1 MRPPLSAG
9 SLPVVCVLVA
19 VLSACDTDSEST
31 TSSSPTVAGS
41 AIVTTPARGDS
52 PSLNSVPS
60 EDVECISSGIS
71 NGLLTLK
78 AGAVRVSG
86 ISPLLVFFDA
96 TGTTDSSISG
106 GASAFQDVHYAWSFG
121 DSGASGKG
129 TWMYGANPG
138 KNSRNS
144 ATGGVAA
151 HLYVTSGADTVYTA
165 TVTAYDGRN
174 KSSCHLGVTVYD
186 PSGAKGFPGRRT
198 TCVASSGKP
207 TPGSGGCPIGARAL
221 KTASFN
227 EALSSSSLDS
237 RKRVLFKC
245 GDAFVGDGATLSGTS
260 WSVGAYGGCE
270 GSQENRPVLRESGT
284 GGHLTV
290 ALDAGDGRIADLD
303 FEGNGTAASAIGTPG
318 SISRI
323 PYQIT
328 LYNLLSNGNDSSYSW
343 SQGAQWGIVDS
354 VMTAM
359 RTSIGVFVNY
369 NENNPATWGGNVYN
383 NLDYQALLGSKF
395 DGAGGTSGNSGQ
407 ETVRISACRM
417 CVIENNTIVNA
428 NNIGATLKLHNGNT
442 NNSSETW
449 TGVYTELMEI
459 SDNWFGGTSGA
470 QYVETA
476 PQNGGLDERL
486 RNIVVE
492 RNLFSGSTGAEGGRQ
507 LMVSAVNETVRNNV
521 FYMPGS
527 PAKYAILGVQVA
539 ARGIEQVPSGIEV
552 YNNTCYAPPGGSNQI
567 CVGFNTIG
575 SMHVPPTNS
584 VAKNNLFYVAGSHAT
599 VDNAGSNNTVSNNT
613 VTTSGDPGF
622 TNGSGSFS
630 VISDFKPT
638 ANYAGGVAVAVWA
651 DALGVPW
658 SPTWDLGALHH

>member
-1 MRPPLSAG
+1 MRPPVFAG
-9 SLPVVCVLVA
+9 SLAVVCVLVA
-19 VLSACDTDSEST
+19 ALPACDTDSEST
-31 TSSSPTVAGS
+31 NSSSPAVAVS
-41 AIVTTPARGDS
+41 PIVTTPARGDS
-52 PSLNSVPS
+52 TSLTSAS
-60 EDVECISSGIS
+60 SDDVECSSSGNA
-71 NGLLTLK
+71 NGPLTLK

-86 ISPLLVFFDA
+86 ISPLFVFFDA

-106 GASAFQDVHYAWSFG
+106 GASAFQDVHYAWNFG
-121 DSGASGKG
+121 DSGVSGKG

-138 KNSRNS
+138 KNSRNA
-144 ATGGVAA
+144 ATGAVAA
-151 HLYVTSGADTVYTA
+151 HLYVTAGTDTVYTA
-165 TVTAYDGRN
+165 TVTASNGTN
-174 KSSCHLGVTVYD
+174 KASCHLSVTVYD
-186 PSGAKGFPGRRT
+186 PSGAKGFAGKQT

-227 EALSSSSLDS
+227 EALSSSNLGS

-245 GDAFVGDGATLSGTS
+245 GDTFAGDSATLSGTG

-270 GSQENRPVLRESGT
+270 GSQENRPVLRDSGAN
-284 GGHLTV
+284 GQLMV
-290 ALDAGDGRIADLD
+290 AIDAGDGRIADLD
-303 FEGNGTAASAIGTPG
+303 LEGNGTAASAVGTPG
-318 SISRI
+318 SITRI

-328 LYNLLSNGNDSSYSW
+328 LFNLLSNGNDSSYSW
-343 SQGAQWGIVDS
+343 SQGAQWAIVDS

-369 NENNPATWGGNVYN
+369 NENNPATWRGNVYN
-383 NLDYQALLGSKF
+383 NLDYQALIGNKF
-395 DGAGGTSGNSGQ
+395 DGAGGTVGNFGQ

-417 CVIENNTIVNA
+417 CVIENNTIENA
-428 NNIGATLKLHNGNT
+428 NNIGATLKLHSGNT

-539 ARGIEQVPSGIEV
+539 ARGIEPVPSGVEV
-552 YNNTCYAPPGGSNQI
+552 YNNTCVAPPGGSNQI

-575 SMHVPPTNS
+575 SMHAAPTNS

-599 VDNAGSNNTVSNNT
+599 VDNTGSNNTVSNNT
-613 VTTSGDPGF
+613 VTTSGNPGF

-638 ANYAGGVAVAVWA
+638 ANYSGGVAAPVWA